1 MPELLE
7 KSRYIVVAVIGI
19 FNFSVYIEGH
29 ILFYYIFFLFLL
41 KTSPERVREKNQM
54 KIYVF
59 QLYVHL
65 VRHLVTDGQTHGRMD
80 GYTDRRTQSYIVGTY
95 LLLLGE
101 NKSVKSICVCLGRK
115 IRFSKYPI
123 TVKISNTFDSGLELN

>member
-1 MPELLE
+1 
-7 KSRYIVVAVIGI
+7 
-19 FNFSVYIEGH
+19 
-29 ILFYYIFFLFLL
+29 
-41 KTSPERVREKNQM
+41 M
-54 KIYVF
+54 KICMF

-80 GYTDRRTQSYIVGTY
+80 GYTDRRTQSYIVGTC

-123 TVKISNTFDSGLELN
+123 TVNISNTFSSGLELN